1 MPGRRMVDYYRVL
14 QVRRDAEHEVI
25 ERAYKAL
32 SMKYHPDV
40 STPAQR
46 EAATRKMQLINEAY
60 RTLRDP
66 VSRRRYDLTL
76 PPEGMPHSA
85 WDEFWDKGLVGLFL
99 DRYYPR
105 RRR

>member
-1 MPGRRMVDYYRVL
+1 MPRDTSIDYYRVL
-14 QVRRDAEHEVI
+14 QVRRDAEPEVI

-46 EAATRKMQLINEAY
+46 EVATRRMQVLNEAY

-66 VSRRRYDLTL
+66 VSRRRYDMTL
-76 PPEGMPHSA
+76 PPEGMQRSA
-85 WDEFWDKGLVGLFL
+85 WDEFWHKGLVGLFL
-99 DRYYPR
+99 ERYHPR
-105 RRR
+105 R

>member
-1 MPGRRMVDYYRVL
+1 MTGDRVIDYYRVL
-14 QVRRDAEHEVI
+14 QVRRDAEPEVI

-40 STPAQR
+40 SAPAQR
-46 EAATRKMQLINEAY
+46 EAATRKMQLINEGY

-76 PPEGMPHSA
+76 PPEGAQRNA

-99 DRYYPR
+99 ERYYPR
-105 RRR
+105 R

>member
-1 MPGRRMVDYYRVL
+1 MPSGSTIDYYRVL
-14 QVRRDAEHEVI
+14 QVRRDAESEVI

-40 STPAQR
+40 STAAQR
-46 EAATRKMQLINEAY
+46 ETATRRMQVINEAY

-66 VSRRRYDLTL
+66 VARRRYDVTL
-76 PPEGMPHSA
+76 PPEGMERRA

-99 DRYYPR
+99 ERYYPR
-105 RRR
+105 R

>member
-1 MPGRRMVDYYRVL
+1 MPGGRVIDYYRVL
-14 QVRRDAEHEVI
+14 QVRRDAEPEVI

-40 STPAQR
+40 SSPSQR
-46 EAATRKMQLINEAY
+46 HEATRKMQLINEAY

-66 VSRRRYDLTL
+66 AARRRFDATL
-76 PPEGMPHSA
+76 PPEGMARSA

-99 DRYYPR
+99 DRYVPR
-105 RRR
+105 NR